1 MPRLDFYIDQKQFL
15 NIRLG
20 DGEIRVGRGA
30 DCQVQLP
37 AKRVS
42 RHHASIR
49 PVASDAYEIENTS
62 TNGTRL
68 NAAMV
73 EEPIRL
79 RAGDRIYIDKY
90 VIIYQP
96 DDAPSED
103 LEDSA
108 TMLGG

>member
-1 MPRLDFYIDQKQFL
+1 MPRLDFYVDQKQFL

-20 DGEIRVGRGA
+20 DGEIHLGRGA
-30 DCQVQLP
+30 DCQIQLP
-37 AKRVS
+37 AERVS

-49 PVASDAYEIENTS
+49 RIAPDVYEIENTS

-73 EEPIRL
+73 EEPTKL
-79 RAGDRIYIDKY
+79 HAGDRIYIDKY

-96 DDAPSED
+96 DEAPSAK
-103 LEDSA
+103 LEVSSTA
-108 TMLGG
+108 LG